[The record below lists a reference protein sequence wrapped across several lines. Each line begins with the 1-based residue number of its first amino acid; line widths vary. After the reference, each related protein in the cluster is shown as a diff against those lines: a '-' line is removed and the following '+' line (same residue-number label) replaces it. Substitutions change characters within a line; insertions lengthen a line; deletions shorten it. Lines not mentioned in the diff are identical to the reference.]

1 MSADANVFR
10 WAIRR
15 FFSKTELDAGALDAR
30 YFAESEFIATSAGAG
45 DAGKPIKLD
54 SGGKLDAS
62 MIDSADLVG
71 YALLAGRAGGQT
83 LYGGTA
89 ANQDII
95 IHGTSNATRTS
106 SYVIL
111 QPTAGNVG
119 IGTSTPSTQ
128 FHMVSSTGG
137 GRTGFLIEAAIP
149 NINLYENDAAAD
161 NRFWDMYADAATLN
175 LRAVNDA
182 NSAAGNIMTVTR
194 TGTTVNAITL
204 GGTTVNVSGTLQ
216 QAGVNVVTTT
226 GSQTLTNKTLTA
238 PVISTISNTG
248 TLTLPTSTD
257 TLVGRATT
265 DTLTNKTLTTP
276 TISATGFTNA
286 QHAHTGASSGG
297 QLDHGAALTGL
308 TDDDHTQY
316 ALLAGRSGGSTL
328 YGGTAANED
337 LTLHGTSNATRTS
350 SHVLLQ
356 PTAGNVVIGG
366 TTSAWKFEVAEG
378 NYRVTVNPGFSGA
391 NYISSYNDV
400 APGLNTAPLYIAA
413 STFATVGDSIGIQVS
428 KTPTSSADASG
439 NTGDICWSSTHIY
452 VKTGAGAWKR
462 AALSTF

>member
-316 ALLAGRSGGSTL
+316 ALLAGRSSGQTLNGGN
-328 YGGTAANED
+328 AANED
-337 LTLHGTSNATRTS
+337 LTIHGTAHATKTS
-350 SHVLLQ
+350 SYVIIQ
-356 PTAGNVVIGG
+356 PSGG
-366 TTSAWKFEVAEG
+366 QTIVGASSPLVTHPFEVQAN
-378 NYRVTVNPGFSGA
+378 NYAITLNPGFGSA
-391 NYISSYNDV
+391 TNYISSYTSGS
-400 APGLNTAPLYIAA
+400 PAPLALYG
-413 STFATVGDSIGIQVS
+413 SRVFVDGDTLGIGTA
-428 KTPTSSADASG
+428 KTPASATD
-439 NTGDICWSSTHIY
+439 TGVTGQICWNSTHLF
-452 VKTGAGAWKR
+452 VAVATNTWKR
-462 AALSTF
+462 VALTTW

>member
-45 DAGKPIKLD
+45 DAGKPFKLD

-316 ALLAGRSGGSTL
+316 ALLAGRSSGQTLNGGN
-328 YGGTAANED
+328 AANED
-337 LTLHGTSNATRTS
+337 LTIHGTAHATKTS
-350 SHVLLQ
+350 SYVIIQ
-356 PTAGNVVIGG
+356 PSGG
-366 TTSAWKFEVAEG
+366 QTIVGASSPLVTHPFEVQAN
-378 NYRVTVNPGFSGA
+378 NYAITLNPGFGSA
-391 NYISSYNDV
+391 TNYISSYTSGS
-400 APGLNTAPLYIAA
+400 PAPLALYG
-413 STFATVGDSIGIQVS
+413 SRVFVDGDTLGIGTA
-428 KTPTSSADASG
+428 KTPASATD
-439 NTGDICWSSTHIY
+439 TGVTGQICWNSTHLF
-452 VKTGAGAWKR
+452 VAVATNTWKR
-462 AALSTF
+462 VALTTW

>member
-30 YFAESEFIATSAGAG
+30 YFAESEFINTSAGAG

-54 SGGKLDAS
+54 SSGLINSNMLPGGSLATH
-62 MIDSADLVG
+62 AALTAAHGATGAVVG
-71 YALLAGRAGGQT
+71 TTNTQT
-83 LYGGTA
+83 LTNKTLTSPNFGLSDWYLSVSGG
-89 ANQDII
+89 
-95 IHGTSNATRTS
+95 
-106 SYVIL
+106 
-111 QPTAGNVG
+111 
-119 IGTSTPSTQ
+119 
-128 FHMVSSTGG
+128 
-137 GRTGFLIEAAIP
+137 
-149 NINLYENDAAAD
+149 
-161 NRFWDMYADAATLN
+161 
-175 LRAVNDA
+175 VNPLVNFDA
-182 NSAAGNIMTVTR
+182 NDFVQYDRSGNSLQVYI
-194 TGTTVNAITL
+194 GGSAITQ
-204 GGTTVNVSGTLQ
+204 TTASGLAVTGALTVG
-216 QAGVNVVTTT
+216 GVNVVTTT

-238 PVISTISNTG
+238 PIISTISNTG

-276 TISATGFTNA
+276 TIASFTNA
-286 QHAHTGASSGG
+286 THTHQSSAGGG

-316 ALLAGRSGGSTL
+316 ALLAGRSSGQTISGGSAS
-328 YGGTAANED
+328 GGS
-337 LTLHGTSNATRTS
+337 LTLESTSNASKGTI
-350 SHVLLQ
+350 VLA
-356 PTAGNVVIGG
+356 PGSGNVGVGQSSPGAKFVVMENNVNIIFDPDWSG
-366 TTSAWKFEVAEG
+366 TLGTLIQIYDTNLSSDADLTIVSK
-378 NYRVTVNPGFSGA
+378 NMTLNPSQDRVTIDGNS
-391 NYISSYNDV
+391 
-400 APGLNTAPLYIAA
+400 LNINT
-413 STFATVGDSIGIQVS
+413 S

>member
-30 YFAESEFIATSAGAG
+30 YFAESEFINTSAGAG

-54 SGGKLDAS
+54 SGGLINSNMLPGGSLATH
-62 MIDSADLVG
+62 AALTAAHGATGAVVG
-71 YALLAGRAGGQT
+71 TTNTQT
-83 LYGGTA
+83 LTNKTLTSPNFGLSDWYLSVSGGVNPLVNFDANDFVQYDRSGNSLQVYIGGSAITQTA
-89 ANQDII
+89 AS
-95 IHGTSNATRTS
+95 GLAVTGALT
-106 SYVIL
+106 
-111 QPTAGNVG
+111 VG
-119 IGTSTPSTQ
+119 
-128 FHMVSSTGG
+128 
-137 GRTGFLIEAAIP
+137 
-149 NINLYENDAAAD
+149 
-161 NRFWDMYADAATLN
+161 
-175 LRAVNDA
+175 
-182 NSAAGNIMTVTR
+182 
-194 TGTTVNAITL
+194 
-204 GGTTVNVSGTLQ
+204 
-216 QAGVNVVTTT
+216 GVNVVTTT

-276 TISATGFTNA
+276 TISSTGFTNA

-350 SHVLLQ
+350 SYVLLQ